1 MTNFT
6 KEQTLWQGATGGLVV
21 YTGWDRVGKKGDEG
35 VGKFKAMFSLEKRV
49 QHFAIVAGLKACF
62 YATVCNRL

>member
-1 MTNFT
+1 MD
-6 KEQTLWQGATGGLVV
+6 WWYIQGGT
-21 YTGWDRVGKKGDEG
+21 VGEKGDEG

>member
-1 MTNFT
+1 MD
-6 KEQTLWQGATGGLVV
+6 WWYIQGGTE
-21 YTGWDRVGKKGDEG
+21 WGKKGDEG

>member
-1 MTNFT
+1 MG
-6 KEQTLWQGATGGLVV
+6 QS
-21 YTGWDRVGKKGDEG
+21 GKKRDEG
-35 VGKFKAMFSLEKRV
+35 VGKFKAMFTLKNV